1 MMFKVDNDQKSTFK
15 IVKYEYIKHL
25 TICYS
30 SEKLSAQPSKYE
42 TVSKKG
48 PKMALGGT
56 DARLIFRKRVY
67 KHVHDIPND
76 PVEYHL
82 LYAEA
87 VNKVVKVRIEFM
99 CTFKCRFS
107 WIFYQIFMVL
117 FFRMYKV
124 YMYL

>member
-1 MMFKVDNDQKSTFK
+1 MIWFLFR
-15 IVKYEYIKHL
+15 
-25 TICYS
+25 
-30 SEKLSAQPSKYE
+30 SEKQSAQPSKYE

-48 PKMALGGT
+48 PKMALGGS

-87 VNKVVKVRIEFM
+87 VNKVVKVRRICSFDYRYSPRRS
-99 CTFKCRFS
+99 CLC
-107 WIFYQIFMVL
+107 W
-117 FFRMYKV
+117 
-124 YMYL
+124 